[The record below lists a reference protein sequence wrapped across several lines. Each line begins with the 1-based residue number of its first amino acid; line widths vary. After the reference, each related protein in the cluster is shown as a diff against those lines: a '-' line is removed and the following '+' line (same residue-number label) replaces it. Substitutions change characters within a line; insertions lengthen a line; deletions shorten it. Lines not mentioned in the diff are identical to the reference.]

1 MDSFGL
7 ATVDDGQ
14 GAAAAV
20 VAGEEVRILA
30 GRPSVAHLLEDWE
43 GVGRLAENVARG
55 RVEEPVDASDVKVLP
70 PVPAAANL
78 YMVGANYADHSR
90 EMQGLGPD
98 DPIAKPEEGPFIF
111 LKPTTTLVG
120 HRDPVVLPSSYRS
133 VDWELE
139 LAVVIGRHAH
149 RVGESEAL
157 GYVAG
162 YTVANDISVRDAF
175 RRPGASEIVFQFDWF
190 GQKAWHTSCPMGPAM
205 LPAEFCPDPMSLDLR
220 LTVNDEV
227 KQESNTREMI
237 FSVAEIIS
245 YISSIVPLVPGDLI
259 CTGTCAGVGM
269 GRGEFLAAGDVVAA
283 EIEGIGTLVNTT
295 VAEIDATV
303 PQPVLQS

>member
-1 MDSFGL
+1 MTSFSL
-7 ATVDDGQ
+7 ATIDDGR

-20 VAGEEVRILA
+20 VVGDDVRVLA
-30 GRPSVAHLLEDWE
+30 GRPSVAHLLEDWN
-43 GVGRLAENVARG
+43 GVDRLAENVGRG
-55 RVEEPVDASDVKVLP
+55 RVEEPVDLGSVRMLP
-70 PVPAAANL
+70 PVPRAPNL

-120 HRDPVVLPSSYRS
+120 HREQVVLPAGYRS

-139 LAVVIGRHAH
+139 LAVVIGRRAH
-149 RVGESEAL
+149 RVGEAEAL
-157 GYVAG
+157 RHVAG

-175 RRPGASEIVFQFDWF
+175 KRTAASEIVFQFDWF
-190 GQKAWHTSCPMGPAM
+190 GQKAWHTSCPMGPAIV
-205 LPAEFCPDPMSLDLR
+205 PTEFCPDPMSLGLR

-227 KQESNTREMI
+227 KQESNTSEMI
-237 FSVAEIIS
+237 FSVAEIVS
-245 YISSIVPLVPGDLI
+245 YISRIVPLVPGDLI

-269 GRGEFLAAGDVVAA
+269 GRGQFLAAGDVVVA
-283 EIEGIGTLVNTT
+283 EIEGIGVLSNTT
-295 VAEIDATV
+295 VADVDAAV
-303 PQPVLQS
+303 PQPALQS